1 MRNKMKITKRQLRK
15 IIKEEI
21 SRLDDLYVVIGN
33 AGRGR
38 QNLWPKSDEPEVLTK
53 AEAEKIAQDL
63 NSRQGGG
70 YMQISYHVK
79 PLGSAAEYI
88 SPGQAAHA
96 GIISLIDK
104 HGI

>member
-1 MRNKMKITKRQLRK
+1 MKITKRQLRR

-21 SRLDDLYVVIGN
+21 SRLDRLYVVIGN

-38 QNLWPKSDEPEVLTK
+38 QNLWPKSDEPETLTK
-53 AEAEKIAQDL
+53 AEAEKIAKEL

-79 PLGSAAEYI
+79 HLDVAADYI
-88 SPGQAAHA
+88 SPGQLAHA
-96 GIISLIDK
+96 GIMTLMDE